1 MDENLLLEHK
11 LIEIDYCKPVPGGL
25 LIYLSG
31 QIMNG
36 KPVGIWKKFDHENQ
50 LMIELSGTELDNYL
64 YPYGVSI

>member
-36 KPVGIWKKFDHENQ
+36 KPVGIWRRYDDLGNFVEETNIQNIFHQ
-50 LMIELSGTELDNYL
+50 
-64 YPYGVSI
+64 